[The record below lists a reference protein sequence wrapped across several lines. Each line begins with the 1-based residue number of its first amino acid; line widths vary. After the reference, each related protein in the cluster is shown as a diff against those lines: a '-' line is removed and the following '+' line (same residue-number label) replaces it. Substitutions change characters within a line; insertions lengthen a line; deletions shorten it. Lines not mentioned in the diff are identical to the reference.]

1 MQNTK
6 NLKSYI
12 MKTETKVKQLEK
24 KKKALQ
30 LKAFKVKTM
39 KEWNDISNEVR
50 EINSEI
56 DYIKF
61 WNK

>member
-1 MQNTK
+1 
-6 NLKSYI
+6 

-24 KKKALQ
+24 KKAQLR
-30 LKAFKVKTM
+30 LKAFKVKTV
-39 KEWNDISNEVR
+39 KEWNAIADEIIC
-50 EINSEI
+50 INSEI

>member
-1 MQNTK
+1 
-6 NLKSYI
+6 

-24 KKKALQ
+24 KKKVLQ
-30 LKAFKVKTM
+30 LKATKVKTM
-39 KEWNDISNEVR
+39 KEWNDICNEVR